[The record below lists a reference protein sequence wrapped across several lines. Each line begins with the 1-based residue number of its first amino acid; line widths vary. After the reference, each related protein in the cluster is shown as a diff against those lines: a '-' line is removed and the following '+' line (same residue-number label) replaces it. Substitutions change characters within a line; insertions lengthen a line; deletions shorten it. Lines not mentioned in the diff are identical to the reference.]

1 MCLNIEKVRLV
12 KKRIKKSFLTHHFS
26 RLGNFWAYCY
36 LQLVS
41 SVLELFNQSISFCKF
56 VILALDGVLFELQFG
71 TLALN
76 GVLFELQFV
85 IFFLNDVPCF
95 IQILLHF
102 INHIFSGIVVQLG
115 SFFGIHVHH
124 LLRVLTELEDVFIH
138 IPKYWKFPD
147 EIINLLRIIRA

>member
-76 GVLFELQFV
+76 GVLFELQFIILALNGVLFELQFVILALNGVLFELQFV
-85 IFFLNDVPCF
+85 IFF
-95 IQILLHF
+95 
-102 INHIFSGIVVQLG
+102 
-115 SFFGIHVHH
+115 
-124 LLRVLTELEDVFIH
+124 
-138 IPKYWKFPD
+138 
-147 EIINLLRIIRA
+147 

>member
-1 MCLNIEKVRLV
+1 MCSRSVQICLNVTRRKILMCLNIEKVRLV

-56 VILALDGVLFELQFG
+56 VILALDGVLFLPDD
-71 TLALN
+71 A
-76 GVLFELQFV
+76 
-85 IFFLNDVPCF
+85 PCF

-102 INHIFSGIVVQLG
+102 VNHIFSGIVVQLG
-115 SFFGIHVHH
+115 
-124 LLRVLTELEDVFIH
+124 
-138 IPKYWKFPD
+138 
-147 EIINLLRIIRA
+147 